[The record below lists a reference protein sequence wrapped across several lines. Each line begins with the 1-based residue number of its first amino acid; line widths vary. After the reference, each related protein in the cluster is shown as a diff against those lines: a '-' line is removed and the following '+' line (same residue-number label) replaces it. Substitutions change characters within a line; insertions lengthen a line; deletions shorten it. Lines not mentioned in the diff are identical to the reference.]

1 VREFAG
7 ARIDVLPA
15 VPRRSR
21 SELLVVG
28 TRAKPAQRS
37 AAVDERA
44 NLLCHANCVELSS
57 LIYCLCA

>member
-1 VREFAG
+1 MFNAIAANVAREVRSARKRKVRVLEFVR

-37 AAVDERA
+37 AAV
-44 NLLCHANCVELSS
+44 L
-57 LIYCLCA
+57 